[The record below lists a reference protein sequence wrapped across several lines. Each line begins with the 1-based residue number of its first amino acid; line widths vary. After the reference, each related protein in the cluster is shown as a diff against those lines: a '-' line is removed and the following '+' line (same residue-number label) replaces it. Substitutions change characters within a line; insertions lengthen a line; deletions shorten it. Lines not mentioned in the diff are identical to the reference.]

1 MNKENQNRNEG
12 LDLKKLGTH
21 LERID
26 QDIITL
32 LAERMEVSKQV
43 EEYKSAQIPILRI
56 QIENERLKKIE
67 EWAKKKN
74 LNPSFAQAIFY
85 LIIAESCRVQ
95 IDQLQSSSNKINSP

>member
-1 MNKENQNRNEG
+1 MNKENRNDE
-12 LDLKKLGTH
+12 LDLQKLGTH
-21 LERID
+21 LEKID
-26 QDIITL
+26 QHIITL

-43 EEYKSAQIPILRI
+43 AEYKSAQMPILRI

-85 LIIAESCRVQ
+85 IIIAESCRVQ
-95 IDQLQSSSNKINSP
+95 INQLQLSSDQIHSY